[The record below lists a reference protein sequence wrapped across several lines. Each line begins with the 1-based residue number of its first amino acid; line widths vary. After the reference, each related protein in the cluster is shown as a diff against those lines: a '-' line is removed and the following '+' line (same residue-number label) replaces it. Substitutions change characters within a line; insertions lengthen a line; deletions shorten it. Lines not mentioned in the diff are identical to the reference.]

1 MSIKKSISF
10 TFGAQI
16 INTVIAFISSIIVTR
31 LLGAEGRGEYAIF
44 TNSIAFGVLFFGFSI
59 SSTIPYFI
67 NSGKAKAEELLT
79 TIIIFSLISAVL
91 VYYTLFLLE
100 STGKLHWALP
110 GSIKSFQYKLIF
122 TGIYLNTLL
131 CGVLSTCLVTFK
143 RFKEV
148 SLYNVSF
155 QVLPLF
161 IYLLLYFKIIPA
173 DYTRPFN
180 NLVIVTAI
188 ISLISII
195 AIALLFLKLMPIR
208 PVKKV
213 IPFGLIKQFIFFSSM
228 AYVGNV
234 FQFFSYKL
242 DFWIVDAY
250 DRKKVLGIYSLA
262 VQLSQ
267 LLWILPQSLANVL
280 YSYASRGKEEEALY
294 VTLILK
300 KIAFYGSLMFG
311 TIGLVLSWFFIPV
324 LYGKEFTPVVNLM
337 LIFLVGIIPFSIPT
351 ILASFFAA
359 RGLFKSSFYVAI
371 SVSLVTICFYFILI
385 PTYGATGAAVASVFS
400 YLTST
405 IIFEYLMYK
414 RYGINPLSSLKF
426 NKTTLSDTKKLLKQ
440 KDLVIYEKDFK
451 SAL

>member
-16 INTVIAFISSIIVTR
+16 INTVIAFISSIIITR

-79 TIIIFSLISAVL
+79 TIIIFSLISTVL

-100 STGKLHWALP
+100 NTGKLHWVLP
-110 GSIKSFQYKLIF
+110 ESIKSFQYKLIF

-131 CGVLSTCLVTFK
+131 CGVLSTCLLTFK
-143 RFKEV
+143 KFKEV

-161 IYLLLYFKIIPA
+161 IYLLLYFKILPV
-173 DYTRPFN
+173 DHTNPFT
-180 NLVIVTAI
+180 NLVIVTAT
-188 ISLISII
+188 ISFISIM
-195 AIALLFLKLMPIR
+195 AILLLFIKIIPIR
-208 PVKKV
+208 PMKKI

-250 DRKKVLGIYSLA
+250 DGKKILGIYSLA

-280 YSYASRGKEEEALY
+280 YSYASSCKEQEALH

-311 TIGLVLSWFFIPV
+311 IIGLVLSYFFIPV

-337 LIFLVGIIPFSIPT
+337 LIFLIGIIPFSIPT

-359 RGLFKSSFYVAI
+359 RGFFKSSFYVAI
-371 SVSLVTICFYFILI
+371 SVSIVTICFYFILI
-385 PTYGATGAAVASVFS
+385 PGYGAMGAAVASVFS

-414 RYGINPLSSLKF
+414 KYGINPFSSLKF
-426 NKTTLSDTKKLLKQ
+426 SKSTLSDTKKLLKQ
-440 KDLVIYEKDFK
+440 KDLDI
-451 SAL
+451 L